1 MKKFAPV
8 AQVAWAL
15 FAVTL
20 GCSGTD
26 STGPSIGG
34 ATSTSLAG
42 SESTGGLSS
51 AGGGLGTGGASQVVN
66 AGGTAATGGSTGAEA
81 TGGAVSTGGRTSS
94 SATGGVVS
102 SGGSKATGGSAPTG
116 GGAGVGGS
124 SPAGGSATGGSAAT
138 GGSKTNGGS
147 AATGGS
153 KATGGTPATGGVSP
167 TGGSKA
173 TGGATATG
181 GGSAGTTGTIGKSG
195 YPAAGASGQAQPTGA
210 GTTVTVLPWAGFKG
224 AISLTHDDTNQ
235 SQIDNYPALEALND
249 KGNNARFTFYMQ
261 TGKTAQMSS
270 SVWPQALK
278 DGHELGNHTKSHSP
292 PANTTDIQAA
302 EDTLKSMFG
311 ITAYSFAAPNGD
323 SSYITAIPTMKEF
336 LTNRTA
342 GNSGGIS
349 FTDNPSSKQWQLPCI
364 IPAQCASSSA
374 MSSPLISAVNAGQW
388 EINLVHGFSSA
399 ANCAPGSDG
408 AYQPVDINQYTAA
421 VTALKAAGNAWI
433 DTVGNVSAYWI
444 AGYNFSKL
452 TPTTSGTD
460 KTWTWS
466 TANFNNPFPPGQYL
480 RVTTN
485 GGTLKQGSTVL
496 QWDDHGYYEVSLDA
510 GTLTLSQ

>member
-15 FAVTL
+15 CAVTL

-26 STGPSIGG
+26 SNGPSIGG
-34 ATSTSLAG
+34 ATSTSLGG

-51 AGGGLGTGGASQVVN
+51 AGGGLGTGGTSPMINV
-66 AGGTAATGGSTGAEA
+66 GGTVATGGSTAAGA
-81 TGGAVSTGGRTSS
+81 TGGAVSTGGKTSNG
-94 SATGGVVS
+94 ATGGVVGT
-102 SGGSKATGGSAPTG
+102 GGSKATGGLAPTG
-116 GGAGVGGS
+116 GSAAVGGS
-124 SPAGGSATGGSAAT
+124 APSGGSNATGGSLAT

-173 TGGATATG
+173 TGGAAATG

-249 KGNNARFTFYMQ
+249 QGNNARFTFYMQ

-278 DGHELGNHTKSHSP
+278 DGHELGNHTKSHTP
-292 PANTTDIQAA
+292 PANTADIQAA

-323 SSYITAIPTMKEF
+323 SSYVTAIPTMKEF

-374 MSSPLISAVNAGQW
+374 MSNPLISAVNAGQW

-408 AYQPVDINQYTAA
+408 AYQPVDRRWRSLVELHHRT
-421 VTALKAAGNAWI
+421 LRC
-433 DTVGNVSAYWI
+433 
-444 AGYNFSKL
+444 L
-452 TPTTSGTD
+452 RTD
-460 KTWTWS
+460 
-466 TANFNNPFPPGQYL
+466 AC
-480 RVTTN
+480 
-485 GGTLKQGSTVL
+485 
-496 QWDDHGYYEVSLDA
+496 
-510 GTLTLSQ
+510 